1 MTEIAIVGGGPAGL
15 SAAVQARARGK
26 SVTVYTNDIHRN
38 WLYKTPLV
46 NNYLG
51 MPGLSGQEML
61 ERFLDHAKQAGALVE
76 EKRVTGVLPMGKTF
90 LLSAGS
96 QVMEAQSVILAL
108 GAAKSPSIPG
118 EQQLMGKG
126 VSTCATCDG
135 MLYRGKQVIVVAQSP
150 LAFEDSI
157 FLYEIGCQV
166 TVVNPGGRTNLEG
179 LPEAIPVIT
188 GSKLALEGA
197 DHAVGL
203 TVDGILYPA
212 DCVFLIRDTSAPDAL
227 APGLVL
233 DNGFIKTARDQ
244 STSIPG
250 VFAAG
255 DCTGTPL
262 QVGKAVGEGLTAALS
277 AVSWLMTQDGK

>member
-1 MTEIAIVGGGPAGL
+1 MTDIAIIGGGPAGL

-38 WLYKTPLV
+38 WLCRTPLV
-46 NNYLG
+46 DNYLG
-51 MPGLSGQEML
+51 LPGISGKEMM
-61 ERFLDHAKQAGALVE
+61 ERFFDHAKRAGAQVE
-76 EKRVTGVLPMGKTF
+76 EKRITSVLPMGKTF

-96 QVMEAQSVILAL
+96 QVMEAQSIILAM
-108 GAAKSPSIPG
+108 GAAKSPQIPG

-135 MLYRGKQVIVVAQSP
+135 MLYRGKRVLVVAQSP
-150 LAFEDSI
+150 LALEDSI
-157 FLYEIGCQV
+157 FLYEIGCEV

-179 LPEAIPVIT
+179 LPETIPVIS

-203 TVDGILYPA
+203 TVDRILYPA

-227 APGLVL
+227 VPGLVL
-233 DNGFIKTARDQ
+233 DSGFIKTARDQ

-255 DCTGTPL
+255 DCTGLPL

-277 AVSWLMTQDGK
+277 AISWLASR

>member
-1 MTEIAIVGGGPAGL
+1 MTDIAIVGGGPAGL

-38 WLYKTPLV
+38 WLCKSLWV

-51 MPGLSGQEML
+51 MPGVSGKEML
-61 ERFLDHAKQAGALVE
+61 ERFLDHAKQAGAQVKD
-76 EKRVTGVLPMGKTF
+76 KRITSVLPMGKTF

-96 QVMEAQSVILAL
+96 QVMEAKSIILAI
-108 GAAKSPSIPG
+108 GAARSPQIPG
-118 EQQLMGKG
+118 EQELIGKG

-135 MLYRGKQVIVVAQSP
+135 MLYRGKRVVVVAQSP
-150 LAFEDSI
+150 LAIKDSI
-157 FLYEIGCQV
+157 FLHEIGCDV

-179 LPEAIPVIT
+179 LPESIPVIT

-197 DHAVGL
+197 DHAIGL
-203 TVDGILYPA
+203 TVDRILYPA
-212 DCVFLIRDTSAPDAL
+212 DCVFLIRDTSAPEAL
-227 APGLVL
+227 VPGLAM
-233 DNGFIKTARDQ
+233 DDRFIKVSRDQ

-255 DCTGTPL
+255 DCTGLPF
-262 QVGKAVGEGLTAALS
+262 QVAKAVGEGLTAALS
-277 AVSWLMTQDGK
+277 AVSWLMVQK

>member
-1 MTEIAIVGGGPAGL
+1 MTDIAIIGGGPAGL

-38 WLYKTPLV
+38 WLCRTPLV
-46 NNYLG
+46 DNYLG
-51 MPGLSGQEML
+51 LPGISGKEMM
-61 ERFLDHAKQAGALVE
+61 ERFFDHAKRAGAQVE
-76 EKRVTGVLPMGKTF
+76 EKRITSVLPMGKTF

-96 QVMEAQSVILAL
+96 QVMEAQSIILAM
-108 GAAKSPSIPG
+108 GAAKSPQIPG

-135 MLYRGKQVIVVAQSP
+135 MLYRGKRVLVVAQSP
-150 LAFEDSI
+150 LALEDSI
-157 FLYEIGCQV
+157 FLYEIGCEV

-179 LPEAIPVIT
+179 LPEAIPVIN

-203 TVDGILYPA
+203 TVDRILYPA

-227 APGLVL
+227 VPGLVL
-233 DNGFIKTARDQ
+233 DSGFIKTARDQ

-255 DCTGTPL
+255 DCTGLPL

-277 AVSWLMTQDGK
+277 AISWLASR

>member
-1 MTEIAIVGGGPAGL
+1 M
-15 SAAVQARARGK
+15 
-26 SVTVYTNDIHRN
+26 D
-38 WLYKTPLV
+38 
-46 NNYLG
+46 NYLG
-51 MPGLSGQEML
+51 LPGISGKEMM
-61 ERFLDHAKQAGALVE
+61 ERFFDHAKRAGAQVE
-76 EKRVTGVLPMGKTF
+76 EKRITSVLPMGKTF

-96 QVMEAQSVILAL
+96 QVMEAQSIILAM
-108 GAAKSPSIPG
+108 GAAKSPQIPG

-135 MLYRGKQVIVVAQSP
+135 MLYRGKRVLVVAQSP
-150 LAFEDSI
+150 LALEDSI
-157 FLYEIGCQV
+157 FLYEIGCEV

-179 LPEAIPVIT
+179 LPEAIPVIS

-203 TVDGILYPA
+203 TVDRILYPA

-227 APGLVL
+227 VPGLVL
-233 DNGFIKTARDQ
+233 DSGFIKTARDQ

-255 DCTGTPL
+255 DCTGLPL

-277 AVSWLMTQDGK
+277 AISWLASR

>member
-1 MTEIAIVGGGPAGL
+1 MTDIAIIGGGPAGL

-38 WLYKTPLV
+38 WLCRTPLV
-46 NNYLG
+46 DNYLG
-51 MPGLSGQEML
+51 LPGISGKEMM
-61 ERFLDHAKQAGALVE
+61 ERFFDHAKRAGAQVE
-76 EKRVTGVLPMGKTF
+76 EKRITSVLPMGKTF

-96 QVMEAQSVILAL
+96 QVMEAQSIILAM
-108 GAAKSPSIPG
+108 GAAKSPQIPG

-135 MLYRGKQVIVVAQSP
+135 MLYRGKRVLVVAQSP
-150 LAFEDSI
+150 LALEDSI
-157 FLYEIGCQV
+157 FLYEIGCEV

-179 LPEAIPVIT
+179 LPEAIPVIS

-203 TVDGILYPA
+203 TVDRILYPA

-227 APGLVL
+227 VPGLVL
-233 DNGFIKTARDQ
+233 DSGFIKTARDQ
-244 STSIPG
+244 STPIPG

-255 DCTGTPL
+255 DCTGLPL

-277 AVSWLMTQDGK
+277 AISWLASR